1 MAITLGAFTFNTL
14 TAQPFGFEELEAYS
28 GLSAR
33 VWRVSGLCTTA
44 EWNSIVSVYETWQAA
59 RITDQDTLA
68 SRAVGTTV
76 NFSGTAAGLAWTAIP
91 CWFLA
96 APTGEQTG
104 AYLSVSFN
112 VVDSAQYL
120 AALLA
125 QAEKGKERTDAE
137 KPNLGQITISYG
149 GHTSVITLNKPPQTY
164 SNGPT
169 VQLTSAGK
177 PFISGPL
184 AALRVRDVEG
194 TCDLA
199 NWNALQ
205 AWYEAI
211 VIATPPA
218 GTWFPTAAPTASA
231 AAEIKAGVKTTVY
244 TVSVQLTQL

>member
-1 MAITLGAFTFNTL
+1 L
-14 TAQPFGFEELEAYS
+14 AQQLI
-28 GLSAR
+28 SAALLR
-33 VWRVSGLCTTA
+33 VWPGQLFRVGSWLRQQ
-44 EWNSIVSVYETWQAA
+44 VM
-59 RITDQDTLA
+59 
-68 SRAVGTTV
+68 
-76 NFSGTAAGLAWTAIP
+76 
-91 CWFLA
+91 
-96 APTGEQTG
+96 QTG

-218 GTWFPTAAPTASA
+218 GTWFPTAAPTVIRS
-231 AAEIKAGVKTTVY
+231 
-244 TVSVQLTQL
+244 S